1 MGAIPWY
8 GDDRRL
14 PCGQQAL
21 SFSSGLATAN
31 LGPVRPGGDLTGL
44 FTPFCESSSFVED
57 PCRDAIATLAL
68 EEKGAVQ
75 RSSIPPYQGGRGVY
89 PVVAGPGRGGG
100 GIYSYYF
107 LATKRTR
114 GSWTQHVPLCF
125 KVPHGDT
132 QFYYSGFTSG
142 LVDSVAGS
150 QGCLSACADTSISL
164 AVPSVCSQE
173 FGERTHFFT
182 NGKFFLLA

>member
-100 GIYSYYF
+100 VFTPI
-107 LATKRTR
+107 T
-114 GSWTQHVPLCF
+114 SWLPSALGGHGLNTYLCVSKFHMETLSSIIQGLHLGWWIVLLDLKDAYLHVLI
-125 KVPHGDT
+125 H
-132 QFYYSGFTSG
+132 
-142 LVDSVAGS
+142 
-150 QGCLSACADTSISL
+150 
-164 AVPSVCSQE
+164 PS
-173 FGERTHFFT
+173 H
-182 NGKFFLLA
+182 